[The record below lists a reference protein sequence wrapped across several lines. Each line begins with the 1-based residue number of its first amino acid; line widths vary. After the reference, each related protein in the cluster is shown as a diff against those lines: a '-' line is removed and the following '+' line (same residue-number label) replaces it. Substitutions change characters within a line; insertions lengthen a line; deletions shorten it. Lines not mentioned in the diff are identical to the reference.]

1 MPHMFVYRTRLTMP
15 LDPKAVEAEVTAFI
29 VKNFLFGNTA
39 DAPAPDTS
47 FLESGLIDSTGIL
60 ELVAHLEERYGIKVG
75 DDQLVPENL
84 DSVANIA
91 AFVARSVS

>member
-1 MPHMFVYRTRLTMP
+1 MP
-15 LDPKAVEAEVTAFI
+15 LDPKDVEAEVTAFI

-39 DAPAPDTS
+39 DAPTPQTS
-47 FLESGLIDSTGIL
+47 FLETGMIDSTGIL
-60 ELVAHLEERYGIKVG
+60 ELVAFLEERYAMKVA

-91 AFVARSVS
+91 AFVARTK